1 MIFISIIILFSFSFS
16 QIIDH
21 QISKEIFNET
31 PFDIKVYSDYKS
43 DEIIKFNVYY
53 KTNSSNIFL
62 QGSLNKISENYYT
75 YTIPPEMINGEYLE
89 YYILLETSNG
99 TYKTIPEND
108 PYDIPISLLVLDEG
122 TFIEEFQNNGLD
134 NDVNIISPQP
144 DQIIAPDDVFIALSY
159 FRMDDINL
167 GKLF

>member
-1 MIFISIIILFSFSFS
+1 MEF
-16 QIIDH
+16 
-21 QISKEIFNET
+21 
-31 PFDIKVYSDYKS
+31 
-43 DEIIKFNVYY
+43 
-53 KTNSSNIFL
+53 
-62 QGSLNKISENYYT
+62 
-75 YTIPPEMINGEYLE
+75 LE

-167 GKLF
+167 EISQILVDGVNMTKIADMRTSNLTLVPQSLSSG